1 MPADLACPFPGMDPF
16 FEGPLWKDFHDSFVP
31 ALRQALMRVLPDRYA
46 AVIERRVTLVS
57 EPDDRLAVYDDA
69 VLLKAG
75 DGGRGAAAGSGT
87 LTAEAARTGVT
98 FSALPR
104 LEEDEEIYVEVIE
117 IDDRRTVTAVEVL
130 SPSNKRGDGRGE
142 YLQKRNETARSPVH
156 LVEIDL
162 LRGDRPLPTAR
173 PLPSTDY
180 RVLVSRADERPAL
193 RVTSWNLPDPLPV
206 IDVPL
211 SAGDGTVPLELGPL
225 FDDFYRVNQYRRIL
239 DYAAEVEPELPPD
252 QAAWVAD
259 RLAAAG
265 LP

>member
-1 MPADLACPFPGMDPF
+1 MSAEQKCPFPGMDPF
-16 FEGPLWKDFHDSFVP
+16 FEGPAWKDFHDSFVP
-31 ALRQALMRVLPDRYA
+31 ALRQALMRVLPDTYA

-75 DGGRGAAAGSGT
+75 GGGGFGTGNGAI
-87 LTAEAARTGVT
+87 TAEATRADVT

-104 LEEDEEIYVEVIE
+104 MEEDEEIYVEIIE
-117 IDDRRTVTAVEVL
+117 LDGRQTVTALEVL

-142 YLQKRNETARSPVH
+142 YLQKRNATVRSPVH

-211 SAGDGTVPLELGPL
+211 SAGDGTVPLDLGEL
-225 FDDFYRVNQYRRIL
+225 FDGFYRVNQYRRIL
-239 DYAAEVEPELPPD
+239 DYSADVTPDLPSD